1 LTDKSEVCSPKS
13 PFMLVLWHI
22 QDYVTQHV
30 IGAHTTGLRSPNH
43 VP

>member
-1 LTDKSEVCSPKS
+1 MEHVRYL
-13 PFMLVLWHI
+13 FLWHI